1 MAIER
6 KQFSLPR
13 RLLRNSLILIVIGI
27 VAVVHGLVVGN
38 PDATNGEM
46 PPQFAL
52 GIWFIIFGGV
62 LGLISWFVLKKKA
75 KTEGPKE

>member
-6 KQFSLPR
+6 KPFSLPR

-27 VAVVHGLVVGN
+27 VAVVHGLIVGN
-38 PDATNGEM
+38 DDPALGGAM

-52 GIWFIIFGGV
+52 GIWFIVFGAV
-62 LGLISWFVLKKKA
+62 LGLISWIVIRRKA
-75 KTEGPKE
+75 K

>member
-6 KQFSLPR
+6 KPFSLPR

-27 VAVVHGLVVGN
+27 VAVIHGLIVHN
-38 PDATNGEM
+38 SDPSLGEM

-52 GIWFIIFGGV
+52 GIWFIVFGAI
-62 LGLISWFVLKKKA
+62 LGLISWIVIKRKA
-75 KTEGPKE
+75 KE

>member
-6 KQFSLPR
+6 KPFSLPR

-52 GIWFIIFGGV
+52 GIWFIVFGAI
-62 LGLISWFVLKKKA
+62 LGLISWIVIKRKGKV
-75 KTEGPKE
+75 KE

>member
-6 KQFSLPR
+6 KPFSLPR

-27 VAVVHGLVVGN
+27 VAVVHGLIVHN
-38 PDATNGEM
+38 SDPSLSEM

-52 GIWFIIFGGV
+52 GIWFIVFGSV
-62 LGLISWFVLKKKA
+62 LGVISWVVIKRKA
-75 KTEGPKE
+75 KA

>member
-27 VAVVHGLVVGN
+27 IAVVHGLVVGDPN
-38 PDATNGEM
+38 AANGEM

-52 GIWFIIFGGV
+52 GIWFIIFGAV
-62 LGLISWFVLKKKA
+62 LGLISWIVIKKKA
-75 KTEGPKE
+75 KAEAPKE